1 MYIEGLMKVIILLF
15 CMFIANFAN
24 SQTINNDLGV
34 DPNVDYQKLTELGPW
49 DDRNYDLTLEDLAWL
64 SDNEH
69 ELKEMVPAF
78 YRVQHRKE
86 FPDAPRTGKVQYPRS
101 LLNYYVLKY
110 DGYLID
116 GLIYRS
122 GKWLNEYEKF
132 EVTMEDGLTPGEIF
146 REQIE
151 QNTKAL
157 NGEVLVFSGAESAVS
172 VSPADPEIV
181 VAGLNRFGQEMLFS
195 SDGGDTWTSAP
206 DLTGSECCDPAMDWK
221 SDGSFAYNVTLG
233 GNQVWFYRSDDNGQ
247 TWDSLEDLTPGDN
260 RRELSG
266 PTGNLND
273 KEYIHVDQSP
283 TSPFQDNIYITW
295 HQSNIIQF
303 AVSEDDGNTFTITS
317 NPNNEPRG
325 IGSDIVT
332 DRDGTI
338 YHFWPATNIPDI
350 RMNKS
355 TNGGTVFTP
364 SIVVA
369 PTNDGFDFP
378 IPSMDSRF
386 VFIYVAADI
395 DLTGGEY
402 DGRLYASWTDTL
414 GPQSANPAANHARI
428 QVGYSDDGGDTWTVT
443 TPHETDDQLEVDRWH
458 QWLKVDRNGIVHVIY
473 YDTRQFVDRS
483 GVDVY
488 HSYSVSGGQAW
499 SAPTRLT
506 SVSSPEG
513 SGFQFGDYNGMD
525 FGDSDDGVAIF
536 SDNRAEGGGSND
548 MDVYVAPVIGPIDLI
563 FEDGFELIN

>member
-1 MYIEGLMKVIILLF
+1 MKIKAILLF
-15 CMFIANFAN
+15 LVATHNVSAQFIDN
-24 SQTINNDLGV
+24 SLGV
-34 DPNVDYQKLTELGPW
+34 DPRVNYQKLTELGPW

-78 YRVQHRKE
+78 YRVQFRKE
-86 FPDAPRTGKVQYPRS
+86 FPDTPRIGKVQYPRS

-116 GLIYRS
+116 GLIYRA
-122 GKWLNEYEKF
+122 GKWLNDYHSF
-132 EVTMEDGLTPGEIF
+132 EVTMENGLTPGEIF
-146 REQIE
+146 REQIK
-151 QNTKAL
+151 QNTRTL
-157 NGEVLVFSGAESAVS
+157 SGEVLVFSGAESAVS
-172 VSPADPEIV
+172 VSPADPELV
-181 VAGLNRFGQEMLFS
+181 VAGLNRNGQEMLYS

-221 SDGSFAYNVTLG
+221 SDGSYVYNVTLG

-247 TWDSLEDLTPGDN
+247 TWDSLADITPGDN

-266 PTGNLND
+266 PTGSLND

-295 HQSNIIQF
+295 HQSNIMQF
-303 AVSEDDGNTFTITS
+303 AVSDDDGNTFTTTS
-317 NPNNEPRG
+317 FTAEDRG

-332 DRDGTI
+332 GRDGTI
-338 YHFWPATNIPDI
+338 YHFWPAFNNPDI
-350 RMNKS
+350 QMNKS
-355 TNGGTVFTP
+355 TNGGTAFSPAV
-364 SIVVA
+364 VVA

-395 DLTGGEY
+395 DLTGGPY

-414 GPQSANPAANHARI
+414 GPQSTAVNNHARI
-428 QVGYSDDGGDTWTVT
+428 QVGYSDDGGDTWNVT
-443 TPHETDDQLEVDRWH
+443 TPHETDDALEVDRWH
-458 QWLKVDRNGIVHVIY
+458 QWLKVDRNGIVHVIF
-473 YDTRQFVDRS
+473 YDTRNFADRS

-488 HSYSVSGGQAW
+488 HSYSVTGGENW

-536 SDNRAEGGGSND
+536 SDNRAEGGGSPD
-548 MDVYVAPVIGPIDLI
+548 MDVYVAPVLGPIDLI
-563 FEDGFELIN
+563 FENGFEAIN